1 MPAKKIIT
9 KKQILEAAVNIV
21 RQSGI
26 AALNVRTLAQ
36 ACKSSTQPIYL
47 SFSGTQELQKEV
59 ANTVLDIFNAYIER
73 EIKNGNYPEYKAVGM
88 GYIRFA
94 KEEKQLFKYLLMNDG
109 MYESGRDKES
119 FEQSVFMIV
128 KNYGLYKDDASKLH
142 LQMWIFVHGIASMLA
157 TEYID
162 WDFETVS
169 GLVTDAYN
177 GFLKNI
183 KGENK

>member
-36 ACKSSTQPIYL
+36 ACKCSTQPIYL

-59 ANTVLDIFNAYIER
+59 ANAVLDIFNAYIER

-88 GYIRFA
+88 G
-94 KEEKQLFKYLLMNDG
+94 
-109 MYESGRDKES
+109 
-119 FEQSVFMIV
+119 
-128 KNYGLYKDDASKLH
+128 
-142 LQMWIFVHGIASMLA
+142 
-157 TEYID
+157 
-162 WDFETVS
+162 
-169 GLVTDAYN
+169 
-177 GFLKNI
+177 
-183 KGENK
+183 